1 VYNVTA
7 LADVLASDDLIG
19 IVARDTSVRVANISV
34 CGCLLESAHRFERGT
49 TGLLEVV
56 VGDEVFADAA
66 RVARVQAVFGAT
78 AAWHIGLEFL
88 WTSHPGSRS
97 LRRMVSGM
105 GRNIAQQILKAEFV
119 AGRVM

>member
-1 VYNVTA
+1 MYNAAA
-7 LADVLASDDLIG
+7 LTEVLGSDDVIG
-19 IVARDTSVRVANISV
+19 IVARDTRVRVANISV

-49 TGLLEVV
+49 TGVLEVA
-56 VGDEVFADAA
+56 VGDEVFADVV

-105 GRNIAQQILKAEFV
+105 GRDVAQQVLNAEF
-119 AGRVM
+119 APGRVM

>member
-1 VYNVTA
+1 VYNVAA
-7 LADVLASDDLIG
+7 LADVLGSDDVIG
-19 IVARDTSVRVANISV
+19 IVARDTRVRVANISM

-49 TGLLEVV
+49 TGVLEVM
-56 VGDEVFADAA
+56 VGDEVFADVA

-78 AAWHIGLEFL
+78 VAWHIGLEFL

-105 GRNIAQQILKAEFV
+105 GRNIAQQVLTAEFV

>member
-1 VYNVTA
+1 VYNAAA
-7 LADVLASDDLIG
+7 LADVLGSDDLIG
-19 IVARDTSVRVANISV
+19 IVARDTRVRVANISV

-88 WTSHPGSRS
+88 WMSHPGSRS